1 MTPKAFSSQM
11 LPSPPQGKLVYS
23 KEMTLLPASKNEIIR
38 PAIPRNYIYEKKK
51 ERRGDKKKK
60 NSRMK

>member
-23 KEMTLLPASKNEIIR
+23 KETVFLPASKNEIIR
-38 PAIPRNYIYEKKK
+38 HAIPRNYIH
-51 ERRGDKKKK
+51 DKKKK
-60 NSRMK
+60 DSKMK